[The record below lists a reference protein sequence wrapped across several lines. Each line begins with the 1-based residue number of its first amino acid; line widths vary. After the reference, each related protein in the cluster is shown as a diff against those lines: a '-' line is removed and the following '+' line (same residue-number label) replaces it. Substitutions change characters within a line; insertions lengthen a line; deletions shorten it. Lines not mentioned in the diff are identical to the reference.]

1 MNGQAPQPGKAKRPK
16 RAPSGFWRKVR
27 EPLTHSRFA
36 KRALAG
42 VMARALR
49 FIRLTNP
56 CAAGS
61 MVHPPYDQ
69 EPFIIALWHGQHFLI
84 SAFYYS
90 RRKLVAMV
98 SRSADAELN
107 ALVLERF
114 GVEIVRGSGG
124 RRRGK
129 RKPEPVEKGG
139 AKALVLLKRA
149 LDAGHNVAMICD
161 VPNGTPRD
169 AGLGIILLARISGR
183 PILPVAVATSRRKV
197 LEKSWDKSTINL
209 PFGRSALRFG
219 QLIWV
224 PADADEAAM
233 ETKRRELTVAMN
245 ETTDAAYALVD
256 CSPAEPRDRAP

>member
-1 MNGQAPQPGKAKRPK
+1 MNGEVLETGKAKRPK
-16 RAPSGFWRKVR
+16 CAPSGFWRKVR
-27 EPLTHSRFA
+27 RPLTQSRFA

-42 VMARALR
+42 AMAQALR

-56 CAAGS
+56 RAEGS
-61 MVHPPYDQ
+61 MVHPPYEQ

-124 RRRGK
+124 RRKGK
-129 RKPEPVEKGG
+129 RKAEHVEKGG

-149 LDAGHNVAMICD
+149 LAAG
-161 VPNGTPRD
+161 P
-169 AGLGIILLARISGR
+169 
-183 PILPVAVATSRRKV
+183 AVRGFRV
-197 LEKSWDKSTINL
+197 E
-209 PFGRSALRFG
+209 LRFP
-219 QLIWV
+219 LTR
-224 PADADEAAM
+224 PATA
-233 ETKRRELTVAMN
+233 
-245 ETTDAAYALVD
+245 
-256 CSPAEPRDRAP
+256 